1 MKVADIDKTLKITEF
16 DKVLEILGSFAQS
29 ALGRERCLAARPS
42 DDRDT
47 VIKNLKITTQAQ
59 NAYRLSGNT
68 LPISNI
74 ADIEQTEKKL
84 KNRLTVSVEELK
96 NLYDLLK
103 TTRYMSG
110 FLNKYAKDEHELYSY
125 SATLFPSKETE
136 EKVEK
141 VFDENFNIKETA
153 TLELK
158 SLFQS
163 KRSLQDNLKDTVNS
177 LLNNPSFSQYLQEQ
191 LYTSRDGRIVFQV
204 RAEAKNKIAGIVHDV
219 SQSGQTFYIEPKQ
232 IVDLN
237 NRIRE
242 AESAIEAEIAKIIK
256 QLSADFADICDN
268 IYASFKTLI
277 ELDFVFARA
286 KYSVSIDAC
295 EPEITEKRTVE
306 LKSVK
311 NPVLLSVLD
320 NVVENDF
327 SIGTPYSTIIITG
340 SNAGGKTVTLKTAA
354 LSVLMAK
361 TGLHIPCFSAKIYP
375 FKKIFAEIGDDQN
388 IIQSLSTF
396 SSHVKNLKT
405 ILDNADSETFV
416 VIDEIAA
423 GTDPKEGAC
432 LARAVMEKLNE
443 LGAFSLVTTHFSE
456 LKSLPFNNKNFQ
468 NASVDFD
475 VVTLKPT
482 YKLRIGVPGTS
493 NAFAIAK
500 NFGIP
505 DEITKKADE
514 YYQSEITDESKILAS
529 LQAKYSELGRLTEEA
544 RALKMQSEE
553 KFTQY
558 NKLLEEL
565 NAQKRKTIK
574 DFKRRY
580 EDNLQDA
587 KSQIKKVLENLN
599 HNKTKDNAI
608 KSYKKLSEKGAKTA
622 ARVNK
627 EFDEVNIKYEELK
640 AEDIAIGKKAV
651 IKDLDTDVTIASLP
665 DKNGNLQVM
674 VGQLKTN
681 VNIKKLAKA
690 LKQKKDIIKRK
701 IALSNSTK
709 YIVERVTMS
718 PKIDVRGCTVSD
730 ALQDLESFLDKASMI
745 NLSPIE
751 IIHGH
756 GTGQLRQAI
765 RDYLDDSPYV
775 AKYRSGEDTEGGNGV
790 TIVDIN

>member
-295 EPEITEKRTVE
+295 EPEITEKRVVE

-405 ILDNADSETFV
+405 ILDNADSDTFV

-475 VVTLKPT
+475 VATLKPT

-775 AKYRSGEDTEGGNGV
+775 AKYRPGEDTEGGNGV